1 MKYKDFK
8 FCHRLSDKLL
18 TTMNILIGIVDIS
31 LYGVTSVA
39 PVLREKNI
47 HSYIFFELMTRILA
61 TRASLNVFAEPS
73 CCHVDDV
80 S

>member
-39 PVLREKNI
+39 PI
-47 HSYIFFELMTRILA
+47 YIFHIYSYIFFELMTRILA

-73 CCHVDDV
+73 CCYVDDV